1 MHSEYHP
8 FGGVGKD
15 HEHKL
20 LLYLRRK
27 VEKLRSILLMMLI
40 IPGTRVYSTTFFGC
54 TYYADRDSTFDAD
67 KTITCWKD
75 GWWWWYAFVSFIGMI
90 FLLITALIRDK
101 RLGSMEHPYP
111 ATRQYGFFLSMTKIL
126 ATIIAVGMG
135 EYHTKESCLI
145 IIGLLVIQLIYLL
158 WKQPWAHAFIN
169 RFSIFGVMFNIICY
183 GTAVFAVDEHDRKS
197 NASAS
202 VLSMGLLGTIVMYLM
217 LEIYHFTQVPDRE
230 SPAGGFGQHHVAW
243 RFTEVYRVSRH
254 GMPLDSNGMDCEHH
268 YDIHTGRKKS
278 NGSGKPAA
286 LTEHYKEG
294 GRPPRYY
301 EKKEKVAKIKET
313 EKERKLN
320 EQLLKDEEKEVVSKG
335 GAERDA
341 WQNPLDDENPI
352 GTFEDEDG
360 ESSERPDQGASPGT
374 NRRYAQTLE
383 AKSKLTD
390 RELRNMLEMM
400 SASQLMQRAEQDCE
414 DKITEEELHPAMDQM
429 PDLEALVDL
438 IYLAECSLIGRE
450 TVKMSKMSVSQL
462 RLRAARQ
469 GLAKKPIDNC
479 LDEADPKAALI
490 ELMIR
495 AMDTDGDG
503 EVEQSEVDRAQEK
516 VATAEFLEKVEKS
529 SRSLAADAQ

>member
-1 MHSEYHP
+1 MKFMHSEYHP

-27 VEKLRSILLMMLI
+27 VEKLRSVLLMMLI

-54 TYYADRDSTFDAD
+54 TYNVDRDSTFDAD
-67 KTITCWKD
+67 KTISCWKD
-75 GWWWWYAFVSFIGMI
+75 GWWWAYAFVSFIGMI
-90 FLLITALIRDK
+90 LLLITALIRDK

-126 ATIIAVGMG
+126 ATITAVGMG

-145 IIGLLVIQLIYLL
+145 IVGLLVIQLIYLL
-158 WKQPWAHAFIN
+158 REQPWAHAFIN

-183 GTAVFAVDEHDRKS
+183 GTAVFAVHEHDRKS

-202 VLSMGLLGTIVMYLM
+202 VLSMGLLGIIVMYLM
-217 LEIYHFTQVPDRE
+217 LEIYRFTQVPDRE

-286 LTEHYKEG
+286 ITSQYQEG

-301 EKKEKVAKIKET
+301 EKKEKAAKIKET
-313 EKERKLN
+313 EKARKLN
-320 EQLLKDEEKEVVSKG
+320 EQLLKDEEE
-335 GAERDA
+335 GAAQDA
-341 WQNPLDDENPI
+341 WQNPVDDDTPAD
-352 GTFEDEDG
+352 TFENEDG
-360 ESSERPDQGASPGT
+360 ESSERPDEGALPGT
-374 NRRYAQTLE
+374 NRRYVQTLQ
-383 AKSKLTD
+383 AKPKLTD
-390 RELRNMLEMM
+390 RELRKMLGMM

-414 DKITEEELHPAMDQM
+414 DKITEEELHAAIDQM
-429 PDLEALVDL
+429 PHLEPLVDL
-438 IYLAECSLIGRE
+438 IYMAECSLIGRE
-450 TVKMSKMSVSQL
+450 TVKMSNMSLSQL
-462 RLRAARQ
+462 RLRATHQ
-469 GLAKKPIDNC
+469 GLAKKPIDSC
-479 LDEADPKAALI
+479 LDQADPKAALI
-490 ELMIR
+490 EVMIR

-503 EVEQSEVDRAQEK
+503 EVEQSEVAHAQEK
-516 VATAEFLEKVEKS
+516 VATAAFLEKVEKS
-529 SRSLAADAQ
+529 SRNIAADAQ